1 MKMRENKTMIRSKKS
16 CSSTKTADCLPQNLA
31 LQWIMMGDIEH
42 QDPTNDQVARPLI
55 LSGSHKDVLQSH
67 PRVSAESNYA
77 NIHFPYVSVW
87 YPQPGLIR
95 AFTKVMYREN
105 ARLASDATTILSSF
119 FSTIFKNRP
128 LYKGMVGTDVNDH
141 SWGNDGGRKTHAGFC
156 HSAPALD
163 RGSGRSFGRFLLSW
177 SRCNVGRGNG
187 KRWRKVIVP
196 HQPLKRRLLLHLD
209 HRPPDQDPVVAHPR
223 LLLHTGASACLAK
236 AQPAELLAGLQD
248 FFARGGKSANRSAN
262 NGSSRVWHDEDALT
276 SGE

>member
-1 MKMRENKTMIRSKKS
+1 MKITVVQLVLINSTLCTLQMKMRENKTMIRSKEY

-77 NIHFPYVSVW
+77 NIHFPYVAVW

-128 LYKGMVGTDVNDH
+128 LLQRY
-141 SWGNDGGRKTHAGFC
+141 GRH
-156 HSAPALD
+156 
-163 RGSGRSFGRFLLSW
+163 
-177 SRCNVGRGNG
+177 
-187 KRWRKVIVP
+187 
-196 HQPLKRRLLLHLD
+196 
-209 HRPPDQDPVVAHPR
+209 
-223 LLLHTGASACLAK
+223 
-236 AQPAELLAGLQD
+236 
-248 FFARGGKSANRSAN
+248 
-262 NGSSRVWHDEDALT
+262 
-276 SGE
+276 